1 MLDNKKIKLL
11 ENVLANQPSVLA
23 KDKYFNSA
31 VLVPLLFINDESHFL
46 FEKRAGNIRQ
56 GGEVSFP
63 GGEIDKELDKNFKE
77 TAIRE
82 TTEELGVAADQVE
95 IIGGMGTLIAPM
107 GITVDPYVGLLK
119 INSIDDLNIDL
130 KEVEKVF
137 TIPVSFF
144 LENKPDTYYINVR
157 AHPYDVDDEGNKIE
171 LLPVKKLG
179 LPNRYA
185 NPWRKARHR
194 VFVYNTPGEIVWGIT
209 AEIVYEFCKLIIES
223 EIC

>member
-1 MLDNKKIKLL
+1 MLNKKKIKLL

-31 VLVPLLFINDESHFL
+31 VLVPLLFINDECHFL

-63 GGEIDKELDKNFKE
+63 GGEIDKELDKKFKD

-82 TTEELGVAADQVE
+82 TTEELGVATDQVE

-107 GITVDPYVGLLK
+107 GITVDPFVGLLK

-137 TIPVSFF
+137 TIPVSYF
-144 LENKPDTYYINVR
+144 LENKPDTYYINVQ

-185 NPWRKARHR
+185 DPWRKARHR
-194 VFVYNTPGEIVWGIT
+194 VFVYNTPCEIVWGIT
-209 AEIVYEFCKLIIES
+209 AEIVYEFCKLIIDS

>member
-1 MLDNKKIKLL
+1 MLDAEKIKLL

-31 VLVPLLFINDESHFL
+31 VLVPLLFINDKCHFL

-63 GGEIDKELDKNFKE
+63 GGEIDNDLDNNSKD

-82 TTEELGVAADQVE
+82 TTEELGVAAEQVE
-95 IIGGMGTLIAPM
+95 IIGGMGTLVAPM
-107 GITVDPYVGLLK
+107 GITVDPLVGLLN

-144 LENKPDTYYINVR
+144 LENKPDTYFINVR
-157 AHPYDVDDEGNKIE
+157 AHPYDVDDGGNKIE

-185 NPWRKARHR
+185 DPWRKARHR
-194 VFVYNTPGEIVWGIT
+194 VFIYNTPGEIVWGIT
-209 AEIVYEFCKLIIES
+209 AEIVYEFCKLIIDS

>member
-1 MLDNKKIKLL
+1 MLGNNKIKLL
-11 ENVLANQPSVLA
+11 KNALANQPSVLA

-31 VLVPLLFINDESHFL
+31 VLVPLLFINDECHFL
-46 FEKRAGNIRQ
+46 FEKRAENIRQ

-63 GGEIDKELDKNFKE
+63 GGEIDLQLDKNFVD
-77 TAIRE
+77 TVIRE
-82 TTEELGVAADQVE
+82 TTEELGTAADQVE

-107 GITVDPYVGLLK
+107 GITVDPYVGILN
-119 INSIDDLNIDL
+119 ISSIEDLNIDT

-185 NPWRKARHR
+185 DPWKKARHR
-194 VFVYNTPGEIVWGIT
+194 VFVYNTSGEIVWGIT
-209 AEIVYEFCKLIIES
+209 AEIVYEFCKLIIDS

>member
-1 MLDNKKIKLL
+1 MLDNEKIKLL
-11 ENVLANQPSVLA
+11 RSALANQPSVLA

-31 VLVPLLFINDESHFL
+31 VLVPLLFINDECHFL

-63 GGEIDKELDKNFKE
+63 GGEIDTQHDNNFKD

-82 TTEELGVAADQVE
+82 TTEELGTAADQVE

-107 GITVDPYVGLLK
+107 GITVDPYVGILN
-119 INSIDDLNIDL
+119 ISSIEDLNIDTR
-130 KEVEKVF
+130 EVEKIF

-157 AHPYDVDDEGNKIE
+157 AHPYEDDEDGNKIE

-185 NPWRKARHR
+185 DPWRKARHR

-209 AEIVYEFCKLIIES
+209 AEIVYEFCKLIIDS

>member
-1 MLDNKKIKLL
+1 MLDNNKIKLL

-31 VLVPLLFINDESHFL
+31 VLVPLMFINDECHFL

-63 GGEIDKELDKNFKE
+63 GGEIDKELDINFKD

-82 TTEELGVAADQVE
+82 TTEELGVATDQVE
-95 IIGGMGTLIAPM
+95 IIGSLGTLIAPM
-107 GITVDPYVGLLK
+107 GITVDPFVGLIK

-157 AHPYDVDDEGNKIE
+157 AHPYDVDEDGNKIE

-179 LPNRYA
+179 LPKRYA
-185 NPWRKARHR
+185 DPWLRARHR
-194 VFVYNTPGEIVWGIT
+194 VYIYNTPDEIVWGIT
-209 AEIVYEFCKLIIES
+209 AEIVYEFCKLISES

>member
-1 MLDNKKIKLL
+1 MLDNKKFKLL
-11 ENVLANQPSVLA
+11 KNALANQPPVLA

-31 VLVPLLFINDESHFL
+31 VLVPLLFINDECHFL
-46 FEKRAGNIRQ
+46 FEKRANNIRQ

-63 GGEIDKELDKNFKE
+63 GGEIDNELDNNFND

-82 TTEELGVAADQVE
+82 TTEELGVAADQIE
-95 IIGGMGTLIAPM
+95 IIGGMGTLVAPM
-107 GITVDPYVGLLK
+107 GITVDPFVGILN
-119 INSIDDLNIDL
+119 INSVEDLNIDT

-185 NPWRKARHR
+185 DPWRKARHR
-194 VFVYNTPGEIVWGIT
+194 VFIYNTPGEIVWGIT
-209 AEIVYEFCKLIIES
+209 AEIVYEFCKLIIDS

>member
-1 MLDNKKIKLL
+1 MLHLNLDKIKKIFSSPQG
-11 ENVLANQPSVLA
+11 VLG

-31 VLVPLLFINDESHFL
+31 VLVPLLFINDKCNFL

-63 GGEIDKELDKNFKE
+63 GGEIENELDKNSKD

-82 TTEELGVAADQVE
+82 TMEELGVAADQVE
-95 IIGGMGTLIAPM
+95 IIGGMGTLVAPM
-107 GITVDPYVGLLK
+107 GITVDPFVGLLK
-119 INSIDDLNIDL
+119 INSIDDLNIDSN
-130 KEVEKVF
+130 EVEKVF

-157 AHPYDVDDEGNKIE
+157 AHPYDVDEDGNKIE

-179 LPNRYA
+179 LPKRYSD
-185 NPWRKARHR
+185 PWLRARHR
-194 VFVYNTPGEIVWGIT
+194 VYIYNTPGEIVWGIT
-209 AEIVYEFCKLIIES
+209 AEIVYEFCKLISES
-223 EIC
+223 EKC

>member
-1 MLDNKKIKLL
+1 MLDNEKINLL
-11 ENVLANQPSVLA
+11 KNVLANQPSVLA

-31 VLVPLLFINDESHFL
+31 VLVPLLSVNDKCHFL
-46 FEKRAGNIRQ
+46 FEKRAGNIKQ

-63 GGEIDKELDKNFKE
+63 GGEIDTRLDKNFKD

-82 TTEELGVAADQVE
+82 TTEELGVVADQIE
-95 IIGGMGTLIAPM
+95 IIGGMGTLVAPM
-107 GITVDPYVGLLK
+107 GMTVDPFVGILN
-119 INSIDDLNIDL
+119 INSVEDLNIDI

-157 AHPYDVDDEGNKIE
+157 AHPYDIDNEGNKIE

-179 LPNRYA
+179 LLNRYA

-209 AEIVYEFCKLIIES
+209 AEIVYEFCKLIIDT

>member
-1 MLDNKKIKLL
+1 MLDDKKIKLL

-31 VLVPLLFINDESHFL
+31 VLVPLLFINDECHFL

-63 GGEIDKELDKNFKE
+63 GGEIDKELDKNIND

-95 IIGGMGTLIAPM
+95 IIGGMGTLMAPM
-107 GITVDPYVGLLK
+107 GITVDPFVGILN

-130 KEVEKVF
+130 NEVEKVF

-179 LPNRYA
+179 LPNRYSD
-185 NPWRKARHR
+185 PWRKARHR
-194 VFVYNTPGEIVWGIT
+194 IFVYNTPGEIVWGIT
-209 AEIVYEFCKLIIES
+209 AEIVYEFCKLIIDS

>member
-1 MLDNKKIKLL
+1 MLDNEKIKLL
-11 ENVLANQPSVLA
+11 EGTLANQPSVLA

-31 VLVPLLFINDESHFL
+31 VLVPLHFINDECHFL

-63 GGEIDKELDKNFKE
+63 GGEIDTALDKNIKD

-82 TTEELGVAADQVE
+82 TIEELGVAADQIE
-95 IIGGMGTLIAPM
+95 IIGGMGTLVAPM
-107 GITVDPYVGLLK
+107 GVTVDPFVGKLN
-119 INSIDDLNIDL
+119 INSIEELKIDY
-130 KEVEKVF
+130 KEVEKLF

-144 LENKPDTYYINVR
+144 LENQPDTYYIDVR

-185 NPWRKARHR
+185 DPWRKARHR
-194 VFVYNTPGEIVWGIT
+194 VLIYNTPGEIVWGIT
-209 AEIVYEFCKLIIES
+209 AEIVYEFCKLIVDS

>member
-1 MLDNKKIKLL
+1 MLDNNKIKLL
-11 ENVLANQPSVLA
+11 KGALANQPSVLA

-31 VLVPLLFINDESHFL
+31 VLVSLLFINDECNFL
-46 FEKRAGNIRQ
+46 FEKRSGNIRQ

-63 GGEIDKELDKNFKE
+63 GGEIDAQLDNNLKD

-82 TTEELGVAADQVE
+82 TVEELGIVVDQVE
-95 IIGGMGTLIAPM
+95 IIGEMGTLVAPM
-107 GITVDPYVGLLK
+107 GVTVDPYVGKLD
-119 INSIDDLNIDL
+119 INSIEELHIDS

-144 LENKPDTYYINVR
+144 LENQPSTYYINLR
-157 AHPYDVDDEGNKIE
+157 AHPYEIDDEGNKIE

-185 NPWRKARHR
+185 DPWRKARHR
-194 VFVYNTPGEIVWGIT
+194 VLIYNTPGEIVWGIT
-209 AEIVYEFCKLIIES
+209 AEIVYEFCKLIVDS

>member
-31 VLVPLLFINDESHFL
+31 VLVPLLFINDECHFL

-63 GGEIDKELDKNFKE
+63 GGEIDKELDKKFKD

-82 TTEELGVAADQVE
+82 TTEELGVATDQVE

-107 GITVDPYVGLLK
+107 GITVDPFVGLLK

-137 TIPVSFF
+137 TIPVSYF
-144 LENKPDTYYINVR
+144 LENKPDTYYINVQ

-179 LPNRYA
+179 LPYRYA
-185 NPWRKARHR
+185 DPWRKARHR
-194 VFVYNTPGEIVWGIT
+194 VFVYNTPGDIVWGIT
-209 AEIVYEFCKLIIES
+209 AEIVYEFCKLIIDS

>member
-1 MLDNKKIKLL
+1 MLDNNKIKLL
-11 ENVLANQPSVLA
+11 KGALTNQPSVLA

-31 VLVPLLFINDESHFL
+31 VLVPLLFISDECHFL
-46 FEKRAGNIRQ
+46 FEKRSSNIRQ

-63 GGEIDKELDKNFKE
+63 GGEMDSKLDKNFKD

-82 TTEELGVAADQVE
+82 TIEELGVAADQIE
-95 IIGGMGTLIAPM
+95 IIGGMGTLVAPM
-107 GITVDPYVGLLK
+107 GVTVDPYVGKLN
-119 INSIDDLNIDL
+119 INSIEELNIDS

-144 LENKPDTYYINVR
+144 LENQPDTYYINVR
-157 AHPYDVDDEGNKIE
+157 AHPYEVDDKGNKIE

-185 NPWRKARHR
+185 DPWRKARHR
-194 VFVYNTPGEIVWGIT
+194 VLIYNTPGEIVWGIT
-209 AEIVYEFCKLIIES
+209 AEIVYEFCKIIVDS

>member
-31 VLVPLLFINDESHFL
+31 VLVPLMFINDECHFL

-63 GGEIDKELDKNFKE
+63 GGEIDKELDKNFKDA
-77 TAIRE
+77 AIRE

-95 IIGGMGTLIAPM
+95 IIGGIGTLIAPM
-107 GITVDPYVGLLK
+107 GITVDPFVGLLK

-130 KEVEKVF
+130 KEIEKVF
-137 TIPVSFF
+137 TIQVSFF

-179 LPNRYA
+179 
-185 NPWRKARHR
+185 
-194 VFVYNTPGEIVWGIT
+194 
-209 AEIVYEFCKLIIES
+209 
-223 EIC
+223 

>member
-31 VLVPLLFINDESHFL
+31 VLVPLLFINDECHFL
-46 FEKRAGNIRQ
+46 FEKRSGNIRQ

-63 GGEIDKELDKNFKE
+63 GGEIDKELDKNIKD
-77 TAIRE
+77 TAVRE

-107 GITVDPYVGLLK
+107 GITVDPFVGILN
-119 INSIDDLNIDL
+119 INSIDDLSIDL
-130 KEVEKVF
+130 NEVEKVF

-144 LENKPDTYYINVR
+144 LQNKPDTYYSNVR

-179 LPNRYA
+179 LPNRYSD
-185 NPWRKARHR
+185 PWRKARHR
-194 VFVYNTPGEIVWGIT
+194 VFIYNTPGEIVWGIT
-209 AEIVYEFCKLIIES
+209 AEIVYEFCKLIIDS